1 MTPEQ
6 QAAYIQAQAN
16 AALIEAMGMMSENLQ
31 RLQRNESIAYPETA
45 FQDVILRA
53 GIHHNGVIGFYGN
66 YY

>member
-6 QAAYIQAQAN
+6 QAAYIQTQAS

-31 RLQRNESIAYPETA
+31 RIQRNESIAYPEGS
-45 FQDVILRA
+45 FQDVILRY
-53 GIHHNGVIGFYGN
+53 GIHHNGVIGFYRN